1 MKSSRHQGEQVIGAR
16 AHEHFCFTRFACLVA
31 TAHAFD
37 EAMAEMPAL
46 TKTAKVTTTN
56 QVLG

>member
-37 EAMAEMPAL
+37 DAMAEMPAL
-46 TKTAKVTTTN
+46 HE
-56 QVLG
+56 GSEGHDD